1 MVFFGSNFRLLL
13 VVLVNASK
21 NILLTMIYV
30 VEIQSVQ
37 LKNVNKIYFNI
48 YGILYVCSY
57 CCLLTSF
64 CNTEGKKQKLQGI
77 IKN

>member
-48 YGILYVCSY
+48 YGIL
-57 CCLLTSF
+57 LTSF
-64 CNTEGKKQKLQGI
+64 CNTEGKKQKL
-77 IKN
+77 

>member
-1 MVFFGSNFRLLL
+1 
-13 VVLVNASK
+13 
-21 NILLTMIYV
+21 MIYV
-30 VEIQSVQ
+30 VEIQLVQ